1 MQLPPAHLRAILA
14 GVGILLYALA
24 MHLTSAVYPQ
34 PDAAAALVIVPLAGA
49 ALVSAWNSDF
59 PLPLLAACGLAGG
72 LVAGGWHLLT
82 DHVGWLYYLQHV
94 GIYGLLALMFG
105 RTLAKARTPLCTQMA
120 VFLHDTMTSRI
131 ERYTRQVTIA
141 WTLYFAATVVISS
154 GLYFFASFESWS
166 IFANVLGTPLIV
178 AMFVAEFAIRRHV
191 LPPEER
197 GSLAN
202 TWRAWKQH
210 NQHQAGKPPSP

>member
-1 MQLPPAHLRAILA
+1 MRCSPAHARAILA
-14 GVGILLYALA
+14 GAGILLYALA
-24 MHLTSAVYPQ
+24 MHFTSAVYPH
-34 PDAAAALVIVPLAGA
+34 PDAAAALVIVPLGGA
-49 ALVSAWNSDF
+49 AVMSAWNSDF

-72 LVAGGWHLLT
+72 LIAGGWQLLT

-105 RTLAKARTPLCTQMA
+105 RTLAKAHTPLCTQLA
-120 VFLHDTMTSRI
+120 VFLHDEMTPRI

-141 WTLYFAATVVISS
+141 WTLYFAATVAISS
-154 GLYFFASFESWS
+154 GLYFFASFEAWS
-166 IFANVLGTPLIV
+166 VFANVLGTPLIV
-178 AMFVAEFAIRRHV
+178 AMFVIEFAIRRRV

-210 NQHQAGKPPSP
+210 NAGKPPAP